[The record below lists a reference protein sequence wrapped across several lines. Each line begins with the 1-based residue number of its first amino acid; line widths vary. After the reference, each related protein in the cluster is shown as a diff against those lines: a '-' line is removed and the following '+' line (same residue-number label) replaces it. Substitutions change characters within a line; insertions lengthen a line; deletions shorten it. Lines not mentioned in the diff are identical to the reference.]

1 MSERH
6 RQQEP
11 AIQAESGRLLRSGK
25 NIDSS
30 PKGDFLLKKKSYFS
44 RDLEGLYQVSC
55 SP

>member
-1 MSERH
+1 MLCSAIKKGRKRMSERH

-30 PKGDFLLKKKSYFS
+30 PKGDFLLKKKKLFF
-44 RDLEGLYQVSC
+44 
-55 SP
+55 